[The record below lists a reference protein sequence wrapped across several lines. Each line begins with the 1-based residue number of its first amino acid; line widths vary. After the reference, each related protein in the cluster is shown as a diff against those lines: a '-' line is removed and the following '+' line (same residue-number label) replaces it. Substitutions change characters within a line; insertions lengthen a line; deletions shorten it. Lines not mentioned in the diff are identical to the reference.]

1 MEGPGEQF
9 WSNLALCSAMLAHLG
24 AILEQLG
31 EKMEAKNDKM
41 SEDGGQEHQ
50 HEPTQPKKLEK
61 ELNINL

>member
-1 MEGPGEQF
+1 
-9 WSNLALCSAMLAHLG
+9 MLAHLG